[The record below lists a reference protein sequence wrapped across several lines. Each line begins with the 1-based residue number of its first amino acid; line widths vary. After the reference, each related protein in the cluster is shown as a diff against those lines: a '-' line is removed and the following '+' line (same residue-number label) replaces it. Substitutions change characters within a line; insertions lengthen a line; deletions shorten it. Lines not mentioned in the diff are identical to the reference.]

1 MVFRPAFWMTICAS
15 VALMLLLALGCW
27 QLYRLQWKNELIAE
41 FEARAHGKAV
51 DVREIAPDLPPR
63 YQRVVADGVW
73 LHEYEVQL
81 TGRVFEGTAGYH
93 IITPLVLRDG
103 DIVFV
108 NRGWVSQDYR
118 APQSRVWTLETGQ
131 VRVEGI
137 IRLPAKRGRFVPAN
151 APEKNDWFTLAV
163 GEISLH
169 HELEGELEAQVIDGF
184 TIDALRRDDTLPI
197 GAAVDI
203 ALPNN
208 HWQYALTWFG
218 IALGLVGI
226 YVAWHA
232 QAGRLYW
239 KERR

>member
-1 MVFRPAFWMTICAS
+1 MVFRPALWMTLCAS

-27 QLYRLQWKNELIAE
+27 QLYRLQWKNELITE
-41 FEARAHGKAV
+41 FEARAQGRAV
-51 DVREIAPDLPPR
+51 DLREISATNPPR

-93 IITPLVLRDG
+93 IITPLALRDG
-103 DIVFV
+103 GVVFV

-118 APQSRVWTLETGQ
+118 APESRGWTLDAGQ

-137 IRLPAKRGRFVPAN
+137 IRLPAKRGRFVPMN
-151 APEKNDWFTLAV
+151 APAKNDWFTLAV
-163 GEISLH
+163 GEISRH
-169 HELEGELEAQVIDGF
+169 HDLEEQVIDGF
-184 TIDALRRDDTLPI
+184 TIDALRQDDTLPI

-226 YVAWHA
+226 YVAWHV

-239 KERR
+239 KER

>member
-1 MVFRPAFWMTICAS
+1 MVFRPALWMTICAF
-15 VALMLLLALGCW
+15 VVLMLLLALGCW
-27 QLYRLQWKNELIAE
+27 QLYRLQWKSELIAE
-41 FEARAHGKAV
+41 FESRAHGRAV
-51 DVREIAPDLPPR
+51 DVREIPSANPPR
-63 YQRVVADGVW
+63 YQRVVAHGVW

-93 IITPLVLRDG
+93 IITPLVLGDG
-103 DIVFV
+103 GIVFV

-118 APQSRVWTLETGQ
+118 APESRVWTLDAGQ

-137 IRLPAKRGRFVPAN
+137 IRLPAQRGRFVPMN
-151 APEKNDWFTLAV
+151 APAKNDWFTLAI
-163 GEISLH
+163 GEISRH
-169 HELEGELEAQVIDGF
+169 HALEGQVIDGF

-218 IALGLVGI
+218 IALGLIGI

-239 KERR
+239 KEKR